1 MSIKALS
8 IKTAGKTTGLFASL
22 MILAG
27 GMSASALQPLPASA
41 PLLSTLPGL
50 VSRRIQLDLAKRL
63 NVPAQNI
70 VVKEAMPQT
79 WNDQCLG
86 LARPGERCAGGET
99 RGWQVEVESWQQR
112 WTYRSDRTARRLRL
126 EPLPNATDLNPAD
139 FSTSISQTL
148 LKTVS
153 QQVQQPTDNLQ
164 ILEVQAATW
173 DSCLG
178 LVPPDG
184 TVCTPAHIPGF
195 RVIVNDGPKE
205 GIGRLQRRAWP
216 EHREFQREWV
226 YHLSADATQIFQNTA
241 ASDTQG
247 LVSSQFSSLNTTKQ
261 LGEQVV
267 FQMVANSYVD
277 PTDTIA
283 TLSAD
288 GELKLELVSYR
299 IGETSSSGEEN
310 TPEVISIQIPPDEVA
325 AFEQLLQQ
333 QFSNFHGMSYS
344 NERPN
349 AAIDGQVTYY
359 TPEASV
365 GVGAFEEDLPAS
377 LHAVTEAWFLLVP
390 FF

>member
-1 MSIKALS
+1 MSIKIVS
-8 IKTAGKTTGLFASL
+8 IKTAGKATSLFASL

-27 GMSASALQPLPASA
+27 GMSASALPALPASA
-41 PLLSTLPGL
+41 PLPSTLPSL

-70 VVKEAMPQT
+70 VVKKATPQT

-86 LARPGERCAGGET
+86 LARPGERCASGESK
-99 RGWQVEVESWQQR
+99 GWQVEVESWEQR

-139 FSTSISQTL
+139 FSASISQTL
-148 LKTVS
+148 LKAVS
-153 QQVQQPTDNLQ
+153 QQLQQPTDKLQ

-173 DSCLG
+173 NSCLG
-178 LVPPDG
+178 LVPRDG
-184 TVCTPAHIPGF
+184 AACTPANIPGF
-195 RVIVNDGPKE
+195 RVIVTDVPKE
-205 GIGRLQRRAWP
+205 GIGRLQRDTWP
-216 EHREFQREWV
+216 EYREFKKEWV
-226 YHLSADATQIFQNTA
+226 YHLSADATQILQNTA

-247 LVSSQFSSLNTTKQ
+247 LVTSQFSSLNTTKQ

-267 FQMVANSYVD
+267 FQMVANSYASS
-277 PTDTIA
+277 TDTIA

-299 IGETSSSGEEN
+299 TGETSSSGEEN
-310 TPEVISIQIPPDEVA
+310 TPEIISIQIPPDEVA

-349 AAIDGQVTYY
+349 TALDGRVTYY

-377 LHAVTEAWFLLVP
+377 LRAVTEAWRLLVP